1 MEAAEGAVV
10 AAAAAAPQ
18 PPPAAAAAPAPAAAL
33 TGGSSS
39 DGLEQQLRDVDT
51 EIKKVGGQIENL
63 EKEIDQVMV
72 ALEKQQPYR
81 GMNVEELKEEKKQLR
96 EEKKQLREKE
106 KQLRRKEELLL
117 EGNARLRDREAMP
130 SPPVPVEPFVRAV
143 TELLRPIAQAVN
155 EHLSATVPAS
165 KMPADKL
172 SVLRAALNGQLTPV
186 YGTSDLLVQLLG
198 PQPSETDEFFGWDGG
213 IEPALRPQYSEEIKK
228 GLWHELGHRQLPR
241 DLVWIDA
248 RNITLKKHIN
258 GVLFPVST
266 RNDELLI
273 VRDFYGTPQNGAI
286 LGVELK
292 KRLTWQ
298 GIRQAETEFILWQAE
313 SNYPFCQMVTDLN
326 TGGVAFFALP
336 GDGSGL
342 RIMYMVLP
350 SMAEVWR
357 FMGGLVRGLDVA
369 ALTTVL
375 RVDAPGSSLPQQLEE
390 PRRVKPRLDGQP
402 AVADARLTR
411 EQLLW
416 KQISIMRANEN
427 DVACLQDL
435 ADFGD
440 KPYPDGVPYH
450 W

>member
-1 MEAAEGAVV
+1 
-10 AAAAAAPQ
+10 
-18 PPPAAAAAPAPAAAL
+18 
-33 TGGSSS
+33 
-39 DGLEQQLRDVDT
+39 
-51 EIKKVGGQIENL
+51 
-63 EKEIDQVMV
+63 MV
-72 ALEKQQPYR
+72 LSCDH
-81 GMNVEELKEEKKQLR
+81 VFVT
-96 EEKKQLREKE
+96 
-106 KQLRRKEELLL
+106 
-117 EGNARLRDREAMP
+117 AR
-130 SPPVPVEPFVRAV
+130 VW
-143 TELLRPIAQAVN
+143 
-155 EHLSATVPAS
+155 
-165 KMPADKL
+165 
-172 SVLRAALNGQLTPV
+172 
-186 YGTSDLLVQLLG
+186 
-198 PQPSETDEFFGWDGG
+198 FGCC
-213 IEPALRPQYSEEIKK
+213 A
-228 GLWHELGHRQLPR
+228 
-241 DLVWIDA
+241 
-248 RNITLKKHIN
+248 
-258 GVLFPVST
+258 
-266 RNDELLI
+266 
-273 VRDFYGTPQNGAI
+273 
-286 LGVELK
+286 
-292 KRLTWQ
+292 Q

-326 TGGVAFFALP
+326 TGGVAFFALL

-390 PRRVKPRLDGQP
+390 PRRVKPRLDGPP
-402 AVADARLTR
+402 AAADARLTR

>member
-1 MEAAEGAVV
+1 MEAEGAAV

-18 PPPAAAAAPAPAAAL
+18 PPPPAAAPSAAP

-39 DGLEQQLRDVDT
+39 DVVEQQLRDVDT
-51 EIKKVGGQIENL
+51 AIKKVGEQIEDV
-63 EKEIDQVMV
+63 EKEIDQVMM
-72 ALEKQQPYR
+72 ALEKQKPYR
-81 GMNVEELKEEKKQLR
+81 GMDVEELKEEKKQLR
-96 EEKKQLREKE
+96 EEKKQLRREK
-106 KQLRRKEELLL
+106 ELLL
-117 EGNARLRDREAMP
+117 EDKARLRDREAMP

-198 PQPSETDEFFGWDGG
+198 PQPSETDEFFAWDGG

-228 GLWHELGHRQLPR
+228 GLWRELGQHQLPR

-342 RIMYMVLP
+342 RIMYMVLA
-350 SMAEVWR
+350 SMADVWR

-402 AVADARLTR
+402 AAADARLTR

-435 ADFGD
+435 ANFGD